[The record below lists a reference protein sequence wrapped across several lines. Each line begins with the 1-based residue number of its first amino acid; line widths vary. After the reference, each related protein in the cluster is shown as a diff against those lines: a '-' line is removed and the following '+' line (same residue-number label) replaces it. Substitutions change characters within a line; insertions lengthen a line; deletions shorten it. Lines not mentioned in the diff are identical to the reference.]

1 MTATVQFLKIT
12 TIRTIVFFVEL
23 LGTVSDCDTLY
34 WKVLNSFTANDIVLA
49 GSERGAVFGLD
60 AEETKYTSK
69 QIHNTESRLMFNFQ
83 PHENA
88 IFDVALNYDDMQM
101 AFASGDR
108 TGSVWDITTRERL
121 GVFTGHEG
129 SVKQIKFDPHGDG
142 HCLATSSRDGSIA
155 IWDLRCAPHTTCC
168 RARKPVIHITSA
180 HQKADSGPKN
190 KRFAKQS
197 RASLAAVPALVYL
210 PNHPYQ
216 IVSGGEDNSVVKL
229 WDLRNTSGSSPSS
242 RKPVNES
249 PLTYP
254 KNPTD
259 FPRRHFGITS
269 LQVSPDGNDVF
280 ALTRGREIL
289 VHRTSHLN
297 VGAIRKLA
305 WTSLEVGSFYVRMS
319 LSPDGQLLAVG
330 SDHGM
335 PSIFKPNAHV
345 DIVSALSSGDVSEDI
360 VQVKYVDSMTN
371 GDVKI
376 VAWTRHGTLAILNDC
391 TSLRLLSA
399 I

>member
-1 MTATVQFLKIT
+1 M
-12 TIRTIVFFVEL
+12 EP
-23 LGTVSDCDTLY
+23 LGTVSGHDTLY
-34 WKVLNSFTANDIVLA
+34 YLVLTFLTGNDIVLA
-49 GSERGAVFGLD
+49 GSESGAVFGLD
-60 AEETKYTSK
+60 TEERKDNSK
-69 QIHNTESRLMFNFQ
+69 PAYNTESRHMFTLQ

-88 IFDVALNYDDMQM
+88 IFDVALSHDDMLM

-108 TGSVWDITTRERL
+108 TGTVWDITTRERL
-121 GVFTGHEG
+121 GVLRGHEG

-142 HCLATSSRDGSIA
+142 HSLATSSRDGSIA

-168 RARKPVIHITSA
+168 RARKPVIHIINA
-180 HQKADSGPKN
+180 HQKAESGSNK
-190 KRFAKQS
+190 KRFAKHS
-197 RASLAAVPALVYL
+197 RASPAAVPAITYL

-216 IVSGGEDNSVVKL
+216 LVSGGEDNSVVKL

-249 PLTYP
+249 PLTSQKL

-289 VHRTSHLN
+289 VHRTSHLH
-297 VGAIRKLA
+297 VGAIRKIT
-305 WTSLEVGSFYVRMS
+305 WNRLEVGSFYVRMS
-319 LSPDGQLLAVG
+319 LSPDGQLIAVG
-330 SDHGM
+330 TDQGM
-335 PSIFKPNAHV
+335 PGTPDDSRQNSLV
-345 DIVSALSSGDVSEDI
+345 DVVSALASGDLSGDM
-360 VQVKYVDSMTN
+360 VQVGNIDSMTE
-371 GDVKI
+371 GVVKT

-391 TSLRLLSA
+391 KTLRLLSP